1 MSDWRTIGSRDSAG
15 MGAPAAQQRAD
26 QQTAA
31 IPHRETLS
39 ALGEEET
46 PLPAAVQQPRR
57 RWRRLLMM
65 VLTVL
70 AAQYT
75 ITSIIVG
82 VSVAATLRYFVT
94 PQIVAKFEALA
105 IALKR

>member
-1 MSDWRTIGSRDSAG
+1 
-15 MGAPAAQQRAD
+15 
-26 QQTAA
+26 
-31 IPHRETLS
+31 LS
-39 ALGEEET
+39 ALEGEET
-46 PLPAAVQQPRR
+46 PLLAAAQQPRR
-57 RWRRLLMM
+57 RWRRLLMV
-65 VLTVL
+65 VLAVL